1 MKSPSL
7 LKWTAEDGGFKAMKS
22 SEIRRSFLNYFA
34 ERDHRIVS
42 SSSLVPRNDPSL
54 LFTNAGMVQF
64 KGVFL
69 SEEVRD
75 YHRAVTSQKCVRA
88 GGKHNDLE
96 NVGKTARHHTF
107 FEMLGNFSFGD
118 YFKKEAIDMGWDL
131 LIREWGLPKAQM
143 WTTIYLDDD
152 EAFHLWRKI
161 GIPEER
167 IVRLGKRDNFWAMGE
182 TGPCGPCSEIVIDQ
196 GREVGCGRPDC
207 RVGCECDRFL
217 ELWNLVFMQF
227 NRDADGTLHPLAKP
241 SIDTGMGLERISAIL
256 QGTTSNYETDLFK
269 PIFEEM
275 ESISHIPYGRDARA
289 DVSMRVIADHSR
301 AATFLI
307 SDGVLPANE
316 GRGYVLRRIMR
327 RAMRY
332 GKMLGIHGPF
342 LYRTS
347 LKVVDLMKDAFPEL
361 RETENFVSKVIQNEE
376 ERFSETLDSGLKILR
391 EEMERL
397 RKEGR
402 KTLSGEVAFRLYDTF
417 GFPLDLTADMLQ
429 EEGLGLDEEGFRA
442 QMEGQRQKSKQA
454 WQGIGEGR
462 TKEIYRRLSSEGVKV
477 VFRGFEETQCDST
490 ILAIIKGDQTV
501 SSAEEGEEAEIIT
514 KETPFYGEAGG
525 QVGDQGVIYQ
535 ENFSLEVKDTL
546 KPLEDLI
553 VHQVKVKRG
562 RAKEGMEATLRV
574 DQDRRRAIA
583 LNHTATHLLQA
594 ALREV
599 LGDHVHQAGSLV
611 APDRLR
617 FDFTHFAPIER
628 EDLDR
633 IEALVNRK
641 IRDNAK
647 LETKIM
653 LVEEA
658 LQTGAMALFGEKYGE
673 RVRVVKVSDFSV
685 ELCGGTHS
693 ARTGDISLFKI
704 VNETGVAAGVRRIE
718 ALTGEGAY
726 RFVKEE
732 ERELQTLAMA
742 LKASPGEL
750 SSRLER
756 LLQREKELEREIESL
771 SGRLAHQE
779 ILDLLGFTKEV
790 KGVTVL
796 SARVDGKDL
805 KRMREFVDQL
815 KERMGSGIILL
826 GGRNQEKVSLIVG
839 VTRDLVGRFNAN
851 DLIKKIALRVGGTG
865 GGRPDFAQAG
875 GTEPEKLDEAL
886 KAIDDLI

>member
-1 MKSPSL
+1 
-7 LKWTAEDGGFKAMKS
+7 MKS

-34 ERDHRIVS
+34 ERDHRIVP
-42 SSSLVPRNDPSL
+42 SSSLVPKNDPTL

-69 SEEVRD
+69 SEEARD

-118 YFKKEAIDMGWDL
+118 YFKKEATEMGWDL
-131 LIREWGLPKAQM
+131 LIREWGLPKEQM
-143 WTTIYLDDD
+143 WITIYLDDD

-161 GIPEER
+161 GIPEDR
-167 IVRLGKRDNFWAMGE
+167 IVRLGKKDNFWAMGD

-196 GREVGCGRPDC
+196 GRDVGCGRPEC
-207 RVGCECDRFL
+207 AVGCECDRFL

-227 NRDADGTLHPLAKP
+227 NRDGDGTLHPLAKP

-256 QGTTSNYETDLFK
+256 QGVRSNYGTDLFE
-269 PIFEEM
+269 PIFEEI
-275 ESISHIPYGRDARA
+275 ESISGISYGKETRS

-301 AATFLI
+301 ASTFLI
-307 SDGVLPANE
+307 NDGVLPSNE

-332 GKMLGIHGPF
+332 GKMLGIQGPF

-361 RETENFVSKVIQNEE
+361 RETEAFVSKVIQNEE

-397 RKEGR
+397 RKQGQR
-402 KTLSGEVAFRLYDTF
+402 TLSGNVAFRLYDTF
-417 GFPLDLTADMLQ
+417 GFPLDLTADILQ
-429 EEGLGLDEEGFRA
+429 EEALGLDEEGFRA
-442 QMEGQRQKSKQA
+442 QMEEQRQKSKQA
-454 WQGIGEGR
+454 WQGIGEGK
-462 TKEIYRRLSSEGVKV
+462 TKEIYRRLSSEGVRTA
-477 VFRGFEETQCDST
+477 FRGHEETQCDST
-490 ILAIIKGDQTV
+490 ILAILKGDEIV
-501 SSAEEGEEAEIIT
+501 SSAEEGEEVGIVT

-525 QVGDQGVIYQ
+525 QVGDNGVIYQ
-535 ENFSLEVKDTL
+535 EGFSLEVKDTL

-553 VHQVKVKRG
+553 VHQGRVKRG
-562 RAKEGMEATLRV
+562 CVKAGMKATLKV

-594 ALREV
+594 VLREV
-599 LGDHVHQAGSLV
+599 LGNHVHQAGSLV

-617 FDFTHFAPIER
+617 FDFTHFASVDR
-628 EDLDR
+628 ETLDR

-641 IRDNAK
+641 IRENVK
-647 LETKIM
+647 VETKSM

-673 RVRVVKVSDFSV
+673 QVRVVKVSDFSI
-685 ELCGGTHS
+685 ELCGGTHTG
-693 ARTGDISLFKI
+693 RTGDISLFRM
-704 VNETGVAAGVRRIE
+704 VSETGVAAGVRRIE

-726 RFVKEE
+726 RLVKEE
-732 ERELQTLAMA
+732 ERELQQAALA
-742 LKASPGEL
+742 LKASPGEV
-750 SSRLER
+750 SSKVDR

-771 SGRLAHQE
+771 RGKLSHQE
-779 ILDLLGFTKEV
+779 ILDLLAFVKEV
-790 KGVTVL
+790 RGVKVL
-796 SARVDGKDL
+796 SARVEDKDL

-815 KERMGSGIILL
+815 KEKIGSGIILL
-826 GGRNQEKVSLIVG
+826 GGRSQEKVSLIVG
-839 VTRDLVGRFNAN
+839 VTRDLTGRFNAN
-851 DLIKKIALRVGGTG
+851 DLVKKVALHVGGTG

-886 KAIDDLI
+886 KTIDDLI